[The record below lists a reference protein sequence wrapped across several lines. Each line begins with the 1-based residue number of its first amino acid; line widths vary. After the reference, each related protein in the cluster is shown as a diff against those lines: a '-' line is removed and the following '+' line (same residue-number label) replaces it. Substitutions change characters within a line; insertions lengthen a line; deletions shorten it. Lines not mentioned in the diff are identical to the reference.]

1 MSAYSAKLRYI
12 DRLCHAVCRNCRQAC
27 TTYTVT
33 DYVNIYG
40 HRVRGKFCDE
50 CDGKHQILS
59 QVQYYVTV
67 VDQGYEY
74 GPNILRQADFA
85 LTKL

>member
-12 DRLCHAVCRNCRQAC
+12 DRLCHAVCRNCRQVC

-40 HRVRGKFCDE
+40 NIIRGKFCD
-50 CDGKHQILS
+50 GKHQMLS
-59 QVQYYVTV
+59 QVQYCVTV